1 MGGSNAAA
9 RVWGRSPGAL
19 QPGQLVEAMAL
30 QAFIS
35 LTFLTSPQIFES
47 TEKNPTDKVPLASLK
62 SAKLLGAAN
71 R

>member
-9 RVWGRSPGAL
+9 RVWGRSLGAL

-35 LTFLTSPQIFES
+35 LTFLTS
-47 TEKNPTDKVPLASLK
+47 KNPTDKVPLASLK